1 VKIILFDI
9 DGTLLRGHG
18 AGSRAM
24 LAAGRQICGAAFAL
38 EGVMISG
45 GLDPV
50 IYAEAARIMGL
61 ADAHTLHDAF
71 RDCYLLELER
81 ELVRGERR
89 CELLPGVTSLLEMLA
104 QRDDVAVGL
113 LTGNYQRAVP
123 IKFAAVN
130 LQHHFF
136 VSGAFGDDAPTR
148 PGLVPVARSRMASAL
163 ARDVPAEDVIIVGD
177 TPRDVDCALQH
188 GCRCLAVET
197 GYFSR
202 ADLLSA
208 GATQVVRDLSDP
220 APLLAML

>member
-1 VKIILFDI
+1 MKIVLFDI

-24 LAAGRQICGAAFAL
+24 LRAGRQICGAAFAL
-38 EGVMISG
+38 EGVMMSG

-50 IYAEAARIMGL
+50 IYAEAARLMGL

-71 RDCYLLELER
+71 RDLYLLELER
-81 ELVRGERR
+81 ELAEAERR
-89 CELLPGVTSLLEMLA
+89 VELLPGVNHLLEILA
-104 QRDDVAVGL
+104 QREDVSVGL

-123 IKFAAVN
+123 LKFAAVN
-130 LQHHFF
+130 LAHHYFIA
-136 VSGAFGDDAPTR
+136 GAFGDDAPTR
-148 PGLVPVARSRMASAL
+148 PGLVPVARSRMANL
-163 ARDVPAEDVIIVGD
+163 IARDVPAHDVIIVGD

-202 ADLLSA
+202 AELAHA